1 MNIFISYSRKDAA
14 FVERLKT
21 ALEAG
26 KIGITIDTESLAF
39 GDNLQEFVDR
49 SVRET
54 DLTIAVISRNS
65 LQSVLVVAEA
75 LETLMYE
82 KVLGR
87 KKYPADLQRHE
98 WR

>member
-1 MNIFISYSRKDAA
+1 MNVFISYIRKDAA

-26 KIGITIDTESLAF
+26 KIGVTIDTESLAF
-39 GDNLQEFVDR
+39 GGDLHEFVER
-49 SVRET
+49 SVCET
-54 DLTIAVISRNS
+54 DLTIAIISHNS
-65 LQSVLVVAEA
+65 LQSVWVIAEA

-87 KKYPADLQRHE
+87 KKGFS
-98 WR
+98 